1 MNKKIN
7 IILAAL
13 LAVAGVFSMTSCDD
27 DEPNVAKA
35 VLCNVFSLDYTAEGS
50 SQEVKVVSDAQ
61 WHVEA
66 PDWITV
72 EPATG
77 SGTTFVTIKVSEN
90 YREGTPD
97 VPRKADVVFKGNT
110 KASEAVVAV
119 RQDGDLFRG
128 VSAITA
134 KEFYDKANEEAVII
148 SNMTV
153 VTVYSTGFVATDGT
167 TNVNA
172 VYGEKATAKPAVGE
186 TVTVYGT
193 RDTDKYGMAYVL
205 FYKSEK
211 GGIAATAPA
220 AVEIDLD
227 DFSCSTV
234 TAVTFTGVYNPSGS
248 ITDEEKTNAG
258 FTVAAADGIDLEAL
272 EGHKITVTAYC
283 LGVVPPAV
291 NVIIAS
297 CEDHGPVVYWSGYE
311 DFEWLAGLKFVNDKG
326 EAQVPGK
333 TVETDDL
340 DASAPNLYGT
350 FSNGV
355 SIFDM
360 IESKGYKFIYD
371 KNDPKRIYYQENYL
385 KFGKTGN
392 HAGIIIP
399 AMREV
404 PEGHLYF
411 AFDWCPMRQ
420 GSGKIDPVNLIVDF
434 TTGDKV
440 TTVNIPTHGWENGHA
455 LEWIHT
461 EVDLA
466 DIEYTNRTTITIRQ
480 QEWEVGTANRWFLDN
495 IKIITK

>member
-1 MNKKIN
+1 
-7 IILAAL
+7 
-13 LAVAGVFSMTSCDD
+13 MTSCDD

-35 VLCNVFSLDYTAEGS
+35 VLCSVFSLDYTAESS

-77 SGTTFVTIKVSEN
+77 SGTTFVTIKVAEN
-90 YREGTPD
+90 YREGAPD
-97 VPRKADVVFKGNT
+97 TPRKADVVFKGNT
-110 KASEAVVAV
+110 KASEAVVVV

-128 VSAITA
+128 VSPITA
-134 KEFYDKANEEAVII
+134 AEFYNKANEDAVII

-172 VYGEKATAKPAVGE
+172 VYGEKATEKPAVGE

-205 FYKSEK
+205 FEKSEK
-211 GGIAATAPA
+211 GGTAATAPA

-227 DFSCSTV
+227 DFTCSTV

-248 ITDEEKTNAG
+248 ITVEDKTNAG
-258 FTVAAADGIDLEAL
+258 FAVAAAEGIDLGAL
-272 EGHKITVTAYC
+272 EGHKITLTGYC

-297 CEDHGPVVYWSGYE
+297 CEDHGPVVYWSGSD
-311 DFEWLAGLKFVNDKG
+311 DFEWLEPWSVAAGVG
-326 EAQVPGK
+326 R

-340 DASAPNLYGT
+340 DATATALT
-350 FSNGV
+350 
-355 SIFDM
+355 SIKNDATTLFDF

-371 KNDPKRIYYQENYL
+371 KNDKKRIYLQQNYL

-392 HAGIIIP
+392 HGGIIIP

-411 AFDWCPMRQ
+411 VFDWCPMRQ

-440 TTVNIPTHGWENGHA
+440 TSVNIPTHGWENGHA

-480 QEWEVGTANRWFLDN
+480 QEWDLGTANRWFLDN
-495 IKIITK
+495 IKITTK